1 MNTFYSIFLIAFS
14 VAPLLAQG
22 TAPVMINTGPG
33 KVEMEISG
41 SGRPAAVFESG
52 FSDTY
57 EYWDAVVAA
66 LSTRVKTVRYNR
78 AGFGHSPL
86 TDKPR
91 TAVEIATELHTA
103 LASAKIAPPY
113 ILVGHSAGGMYVR
126 VFAHLF
132 PADVAGIVLVDPAP
146 ETFYAMVAQED
157 PDLWKMM
164 LGDLKNSPPGAVAQ
178 MNKNAET
185 VEEVKAAFPLP
196 KVPVVVISG
205 MKAQPPVFTP
215 ERRKEM
221 TSLQTAL
228 VQQIPGARQVEATG
242 CGHNIP
248 GDCPSIISD
257 TILTMTTKQ
266 TDK

>member
-1 MNTFYSIFLIAFS
+1 MKITCSAVLMLFS
-14 VAPLLAQG
+14 VFPLLAQV
-22 TAPVMINTGPG
+22 TVPVMVNTGAG
-33 KVEMEISG
+33 KVEMVVSG

-57 EYWDAVVAA
+57 EYWDAVVASV
-66 LSTRVKTVRYNR
+66 STKVQTVRYNR
-78 AGFGHSPL
+78 AGFGHSPM
-86 TDKPR
+86 TDRPR

-103 LASAKIAPPY
+103 LANANVASPY

-146 ETFYAMVAQED
+146 EAFYSMLAQED
-157 PDLWKMM
+157 PALWKMM
-164 LGDLKNSPPGAVAQ
+164 QEDLKNSPPGAGAQ
-178 MNKNAET
+178 MNENDKT

-205 MKAQPPVFTP
+205 TKAQPPVFTP

-221 TSLQTAL
+221 TSLQAAL
-228 VQQIPGARQVEATG
+228 VQQMPGAQHVEATG

-257 TILTMTTKQ
+257 TILKMAAKPAG
-266 TDK
+266 K